1 MYRVGDLTHLR
12 YRTTSPL
19 KLCRQRSN
27 GSLSSVNG
35 DAICRAWIGKSQ
47 DIDLNSRHVGSN
59 LFRTNRRWWLS
70 ICSITPGKL
79 RAIRLHRQLYICSRS
94 SFQAV
99 LCHACEVFQSNHC
112 DYNCI
117 SSKTLLNNFHPS
129 PRGCYRVWSMGRQL
143 LKDLVCICPALSEL
157 KQPQALSHLL
167 RIRPEYEAVAQSA
180 RSAWPYHG
188 HYNVRLLTS

>member
-1 MYRVGDLTHLR
+1 M
-12 YRTTSPL
+12 
-19 KLCRQRSN
+19 SN
-27 GSLSSVNG
+27 ESLLSVHRN
-35 DAICRAWIGKSQ
+35 AIWRAWIGISQ

-79 RAIRLHRQLYICSRS
+79 RAMRLHRQLYICSRS

-117 SSKTLLNNFHPS
+117 SSKTLSNNFRVS
-129 PRGCYRVWSMGRQL
+129 PRGCHRVWSMGHH
-143 LKDLVCICPALSEL
+143 LVISLVRICPALS
-157 KQPQALSHLL
+157 KQKKPQALFHLL
-167 RIRPEYEAVAQSA
+167 DIRPEYKAVAHST
-180 RSAWPYHG
+180 RSAGPTMDTSMHG
-188 HYNVRLLTS
+188 Y

>member
-1 MYRVGDLTHLR
+1 M
-12 YRTTSPL
+12 SI
-19 KLCRQRSN
+19 
-27 GSLSSVNG
+27 GSLLSAHGN
-35 DAICRAWIGKSQ
+35 AIWRAWIGISQ

-79 RAIRLHRQLYICSRS
+79 RAIKLHRQLYICSRS
-94 SFQAV
+94 PFQAV
-99 LCHACEVFQSNHC
+99 LCHVCEVVQSNHC

-129 PRGCYRVWSMGRQL
+129 PRGCHWVWSMGHQL
-143 LKDLVCICPALSEL
+143 VIYLVCICLALSEL
-157 KQPQALSHLL
+157 KQPQTLSHLL

-188 HYNVRLLTS
+188 H